1 MEYRERPMACR
12 VPPAAGWRRSRL
24 RSAIVLASLAAALA
38 ACTETEVA
46 PEQRVLNGDLQRGRD
61 IIAQT
66 GCGACHVIPGIAGA
80 IGPVGPSLKGFGR
93 RTLIAGIHPNQPE
106 VLALWVRDAPSLA
119 PDTGMPDL
127 PLSEEESRHVAA
139 YLFSLR

>member
-1 MEYRERPMACR
+1 MEYGERLMACR
-12 VPPAAGWRRSRL
+12 VPPAAGRYRL
-24 RSAIVLASLAAALA
+24 RLGSAVVLASLAAALA
-38 ACTETEVA
+38 ACTEAEVA
-46 PEQRVLNGDLQRGRD
+46 PEQRVLDGDLQRGRD

-80 IGPVGPSLKGFGR
+80 IGPVGPSLKGFAR

-106 VLALWVRDAPSLA
+106 ILALWVRDAPSLA
-119 PDTGMPDL
+119 PETGMPNL

-139 YLFSLR
+139 YLYSLR